1 VFSVRHEAVVGQEV
15 FSNEDPAQACG
26 TVVSASKFNSSPENV
41 SDLESGWGIVSM
53 QTAAESLT
61 LHLGSP
67 DGPELKLHALPYALL
82 EDI

>member
-1 VFSVRHEAVVGQEV
+1 
-15 FSNEDPAQACG
+15 
-26 TVVSASKFNSSPENV
+26 
-41 SDLESGWGIVSM
+41 M